1 MSGCSGP
8 QFRCIARANL
18 RVQEVDETVRSHD
31 LTLAGDEAK
40 SDLPLFGQIC
50 CRLAAQPNVHLS
62 ESVAG
67 PVSLLVGTGGGG
79 EVRWAR
85 GGGGGGCWLLAAP
98 FPVRECLQGIRD
110 SPGESMRLAPCG
122 EEQRGFL

>member
-1 MSGCSGP
+1 MFVVVAAGP
-8 QFRCIARANL
+8 SSTVSPGPNL

-62 ESVAG
+62 EAVAG
-67 PVSLLVGTGGGG
+67 PVSVQVGTGGAALGNGTGIVPVG
-79 EVRWAR
+79 EV
-85 GGGGGGCWLLAAP
+85 
-98 FPVRECLQGIRD
+98 
-110 SPGESMRLAPCG
+110 CG
-122 EEQRGFL
+122 DQKIDRVHSQSAGTSLIP

>member
-1 MSGCSGP
+1 MTATTSAEPHSSCLTATTSAEPHSSCLTVTFVCCYCSGP
-8 QFRCIARANL
+8 QFHCIARANL

-62 ESVAG
+62 EAVAG
-67 PVSLLVGTGGGG
+67 PVSVQVGTGG
-79 EVRWAR
+79 
-85 GGGGGGCWLLAAP
+85 AALR
-98 FPVRECLQGIRD
+98 FGWGLPVRGDQGL
-110 SPGESMRLAPCG
+110 P
-122 EEQRGFL
+122 